1 MASLR
6 IVIDPSS
13 AEAPFEQIRGQ
24 VTDAVDAGALVA
36 GTRMPTVR
44 ALAEELGLAV
54 NTVARA
60 YRELEIDGVLDTRGR
75 AGTFVRGENAEA
87 ELRAAARAYADRAV
101 ALGVAPEQALTA
113 AAHALGLRT

>member
-6 IVIDPSS
+6 IVIDPGSGQ
-13 AEAPFEQIRGQ
+13 APFEQIRRQ
-24 VTDAVDAGALVA
+24 VADAVDAGALVA

-60 YRELEIDGVLDTRGR
+60 YRELETDGVLDTRGR
-75 AGTFVRGENAEA
+75 AGTFVRGDDAEA
-87 ELRAAARAYADRAV
+87 QARAAAREYADRA
-101 ALGVAPEQALTA
+101 T
-113 AAHALGLRT
+113 ALGLTPAEALAFVERALTHR